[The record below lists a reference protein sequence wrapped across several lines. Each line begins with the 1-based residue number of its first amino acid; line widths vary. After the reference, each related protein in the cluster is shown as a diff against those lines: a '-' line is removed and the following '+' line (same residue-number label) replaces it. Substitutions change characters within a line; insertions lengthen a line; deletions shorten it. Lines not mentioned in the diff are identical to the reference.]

1 MIQAAF
7 PENADRPD
15 LVSWDVALEEGWSLR
30 RLEQEYIRAVLS
42 HTSGHQGRA
51 ANILG
56 IDRRTLY
63 RKLREITHEPSMT

>member
-1 MIQAAF
+1 MIQTAY
-7 PENADRPD
+7 PEHSGRPEP
-15 LVSWDVALEEGWSLR
+15 LSWDVALEEGWSLK
-30 RLEQEYIRAVLS
+30 RLEDEYIRAVLS

-63 RKLREITHEPSMT
+63 RKLRQLTHEPSMT

>member
-1 MIQAAF
+1 MIQTAYS
-7 PENADRPD
+7 EKSDRPD

-30 RLEQEYIRAVLS
+30 RLEHEYIRAVLS
-42 HTSGHQGRA
+42 RTSGHQGRA

>member
-1 MIQAAF
+1 MIQTAY
-7 PENADRPD
+7 PEQTDRPQPLYWD
-15 LVSWDVALEEGWSLR
+15 LALEEGWSLK
-30 RLEQEYIRAVLS
+30 RLEGEYIRAVLS

-63 RKLREITHEPSMT
+63 RKLRAIEAGPDR